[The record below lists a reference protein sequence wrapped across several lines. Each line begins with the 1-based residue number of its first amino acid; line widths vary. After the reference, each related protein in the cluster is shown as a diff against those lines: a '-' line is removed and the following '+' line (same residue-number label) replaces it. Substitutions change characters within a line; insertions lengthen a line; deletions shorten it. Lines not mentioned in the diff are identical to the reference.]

1 MGLTSFSAGFVS
13 SSLLGTRGS
22 FSKVPVGL
30 ATGVSR
36 SLALISRDIRCA
48 TIMPTTSNRFRY
60 WPCSP
65 MHGLQSQAG
74 TRQRLARG
82 QLSEQAVVKQNGK
95 ASEPLQTTLQ
105 ASRACDHSPPNPVHI
120 PGTCECDTHS
130 HQPLLCLLSCIRITR
145 QASSMAVGQA
155 PHAARMLVEPLQ
167 GLGHLN
173 TTSRHQRLHKH
184 TSPCRSLEVP
194 ENDAAVCGAAHAL
207 KPELPVRSPALFY
220 SAPGVLAG

>member
-74 TRQRLARG
+74 KRQRLARG

-105 ASRACDHSPPNPVHI
+105 ASRACDHSPPSPVHI
-120 PGTCECDTHS
+120 PGTCECDSFTPALALLAFVHKN
-130 HQPLLCLLSCIRITR
+130 HQTGFKHGSGASTIRCQDACRTFAR
-145 QASSMAVGQA
+145 ARPPQHHEQA
-155 PHAARMLVEPLQ
+155 PALTQTHLSLPEPR
-167 GLGHLN
+167 GP
-173 TTSRHQRLHKH
+173 R
-184 TSPCRSLEVP
+184 E
-194 ENDAAVCGAAHAL
+194 
-207 KPELPVRSPALFY
+207 
-220 SAPGVLAG
+220 